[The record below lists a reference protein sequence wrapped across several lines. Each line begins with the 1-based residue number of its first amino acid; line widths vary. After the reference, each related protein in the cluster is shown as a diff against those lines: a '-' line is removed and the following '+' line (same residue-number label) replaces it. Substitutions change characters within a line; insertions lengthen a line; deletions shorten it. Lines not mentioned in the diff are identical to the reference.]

1 MSAQS
6 QLPITAV
13 AGSIKDQ
20 IRNLLGGG
28 IPPRQVSL
36 AVGCEESYISQLM
49 QEEEFSQAVLAQ
61 NIIRLQSQSARDG
74 KYDMLE
80 DRLLEKLEQALPM
93 MVNPDKILRAIT
105 VVNGAK
111 RRGAAQDAPIAQ
123 ITNVIHLNLPTM
135 IVNRYQTNAQ
145 NEVVEVNGQ
154 GLVAMPANAL
164 LDRLKVI
171 ENASLPVLAQPA
183 PGPATISTASNG
195 ITNTSTSPAPQL
207 PASPPPVIPAIK
219 DPPNGSKREE
229 TQRLLERIR
238 NSLVRGQ
245 EVSCEQF

>member
-1 MSAQS
+1 MSAQ
-6 QLPITAV
+6 QHII
-13 AGSIKDQ
+13 GSTKDQ

-111 RRGAAQDAPIAQ
+111 RRGAPQDAPLTQ

-135 IVNRYQTNAQ
+135 IVNKYQTNAQ

-164 LDRLKVI
+164 LDRLKI
-171 ENASLPVLAQPA
+171 QD
-183 PGPATISTASNG
+183 ATVVAATAA
-195 ITNTSTSPAPQL
+195 TQL
-207 PASPPPVIPAIK
+207 PAPPTPAPAVK

-238 NSLVRGQ
+238 NSFVRGQ